1 VYKPELISFCEIAWF
16 YAHFIQEEKMKL
28 GMVKRLAHINTAGI
42 LTAVLFS
49 FVALDHGLD
58 SLPRTCLESLLLL
71 GVKGLVVHSFSGL
84 FHSLKNGKTS
94 YHF

>member
-1 VYKPELISFCEIAWF
+1 
-16 YAHFIQEEKMKL
+16 MKL

-49 FVALDHGLD
+49 FVALGLD

>member
-1 VYKPELISFCEIAWF
+1 
-16 YAHFIQEEKMKL
+16 MKL

>member
-1 VYKPELISFCEIAWF
+1 
-16 YAHFIQEEKMKL
+16 MKL

-49 FVALDHGLD
+49 FAALYHGLD

-71 GVKGLVVHSFSGL
+71 EF
-84 FHSLKNGKTS
+84 F
-94 YHF
+94 